1 VSIRS
6 IHEKLGTA
14 GFIIS
19 IIALVAA
26 LGGSAFAA
34 KGALT
39 HKQKKEVR
47 KIAKKEA
54 KREAQTEAKK
64 YAGKPGPA
72 GAKGDTGAKGDR
84 GAKGAV
90 GRRKAGR
97 CFPCVGGS
105 VVEVA
110 VGGTAKVRSS

>member
-6 IHEKLGTA
+6 IHQKLGTA
-14 GFIIS
+14 GFVIS

-39 HKQKKEVR
+39 HKQKKEVK
-47 KIAKKEA
+47 KI
-54 KREAQTEAKK
+54 AQTEAKK
-64 YAGKPGPA
+64 FAGKPGPA
-72 GAKGDTGAKGDR
+72 GAKGDTGPKGDR

-105 VVEVA
+105 VVEVG
-110 VGGTAKVRSS
+110 VGGTAKVRLS